1 MKQEPDTE
9 ATVNFVHISPKTMSE
24 DQIIDTFGKMASS
37 LIDIKKE
44 NIHKIIQFLRDIA
57 FTIEIDQKLAKTL
70 VILIS
75 KVSFPNLIIL

>member
-9 ATVNFVHISPKTMSE
+9 ATVNFVHISLKTMSE
-24 DQIIDTFGKMASS
+24 NQIIDTFGKMASS
-37 LIDIKKE
+37 LIDIKEE
-44 NIHKIIQFLRDIA
+44 NIHKITQFLRDIA

-75 KVSFPNLIIL
+75 KVSFQNLIML